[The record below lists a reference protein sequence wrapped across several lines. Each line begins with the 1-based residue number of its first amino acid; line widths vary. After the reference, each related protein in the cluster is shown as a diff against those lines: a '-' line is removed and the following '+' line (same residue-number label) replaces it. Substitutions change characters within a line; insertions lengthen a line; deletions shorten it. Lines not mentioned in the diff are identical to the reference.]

1 MKYQLSKD
9 QEIRTATETEGTQ
22 EILYR
27 DLIVKFEV
35 MESSEYPV
43 QVNGGDLI
51 LKSARSTDTQTFG
64 IESIFERQGGVS
76 NSNCCVDAAIE
87 TKIRKITI
95 DHLPHDILMNIFD
108 ELTPCMIASL
118 GLTCSRLYTSCKI
131 YHPKSFSLALHVD
144 QTCNHD
150 LSIAFCNPLG
160 CSSPSVKGTYIPLY
174 QTVRGWYR
182 EIPYPVIRKEWCP
195 GHGKH
200 LADLLEDWRGL
211 RHYRKAW
218 LDIGR
223 YPYTFFLPRYLS
235 ITAYNPSN
243 ENCKVKLALQ
253 DRYRDHLLHL
263 SLCGDS
269 RVLLLSRSYRPWR
282 GLTRPILPSPRQ
294 MDPRAWFLEAKEIL
308 LRDRCNHA
316 QKKRWVFHWRHYT
329 IGQGCEDWPEQ
340 EAVEFFSEWR
350 AMIDL

>member
-64 IESIFERQGGVS
+64 IESIFERQDGVS
-76 NSNCCVDAAIE
+76 NSNCCVDDAIE

-108 ELTPCMIASL
+108 ELTQS
-118 GLTCSRLYTSCKI
+118 
-131 YHPKSFSLALHVD
+131 
-144 QTCNHD
+144 
-150 LSIAFCNPLG
+150 FCNPLG

-329 IGQGCEDWPEQ
+329 IGQGCGDWPEQ